1 MVGFLV
7 IDNRRHLGTWVQF
20 QLIPNVFAIFRL
32 KVAGKSLETIDLK
45 MVSDYLDRKEFNT
58 ISTRV
63 TSY

>member
-7 IDNRRHLGTWVQF
+7 IDNRRHLGTCVQF

-32 KVAGKSLETIDLK
+32 KVVGKSLEPIDLK